1 MPAAEVVAAFD
12 FDGTL
17 TRGDTLVPFLQRL
30 CGTRAVVRALVAQFG
45 SLARAATGMA
55 ERDDA
60 KALLL
65 ARLLAGQARDRVE
78 AVVARYTDA
87 VIARQLRP
95 DVVARVGWHRE
106 QGHQLLIVSASPEL
120 YVRPVAARLGFDDV
134 LATRLETDADGRLT
148 GRLAGANVRG
158 EEKVR
163 RLTTWL
169 DGRTPTLWAYG
180 NSSSDGPM
188 LEMADVGVWV
198 TRRGRLTPA
207 PRQPAGPPTTR

>member
-30 CGTRAVVRALVAQFG
+30 CGTRAVMRALVAEFG
-45 SLARAATGMA
+45 SLARAAAGMA

-65 ARLLAGQARDRVE
+65 ARLLEGQERARVTE
-78 AVVARYTDA
+78 VVARYTDA
-87 VIARQLRP
+87 VIAKQLRP

-120 YVRPVAARLGFDDV
+120 YVRPVAERLAFDDV
-134 LATRLETDADGRLT
+134 LATRLETDAGGRLT
-148 GRLAGANVRG
+148 GALSGANVRG
-158 EEKVR
+158 AEKVR
-163 RLTTWL
+163 RLSAWL
-169 DGRTPTLWAYG
+169 DGRTVTIWAYG

-188 LEMADVGVWV
+188 LEMADVGVRV
-198 TRRGRLTPA
+198 RRARLSPV
-207 PRQPAGPPTTR
+207 PGPPAGPPTTR